1 MTNNIKITNHQKST
15 LDKLLFEKLGDL
27 ATEMI
32 TSTDERDYMLFG
44 LLLDEMNKTY
54 DLTKTLNKKAQDV
67 DKDSQK

>member
-1 MTNNIKITNHQKST
+1 MTNNIKMTNHQKST